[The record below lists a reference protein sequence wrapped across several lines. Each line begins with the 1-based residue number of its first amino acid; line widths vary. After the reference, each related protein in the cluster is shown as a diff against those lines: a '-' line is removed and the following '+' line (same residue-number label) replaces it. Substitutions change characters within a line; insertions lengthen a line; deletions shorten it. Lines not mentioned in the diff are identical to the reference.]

1 MMKKTIYM
9 IAAFCILLPS
19 IASSQ
24 DKVAQQKLMRAGYL
38 LTSESNKLR
47 MLRADLS
54 EIKKKLI
61 VINSLDEIEICHI
74 TMLIENIFLTETI
87 CMYEGILLGIMA
99 STQEPKKLELYQ
111 FHHSRLRKDLL
122 KRLYLNYKST
132 QLHYTKINAK
142 EAVELADKAREEM
155 ITSLRV
161 IEEVIDILQN
171 PGNSNP

>member
-1 MMKKTIYM
+1 MKKTIHL

-19 IASSQ
+19 IAISQ
-24 DKVAQQKLMRAGYL
+24 DNVAQQKLIRAGYL

-61 VINSLDEIEICHI
+61 GIDSLDEIEICHI

-87 CMYEGILLGIMA
+87 CMYEGILLGTMA
-99 STQEPKKLELYQ
+99 SADEQKKRELYR
-111 FHHSRLRKDLL
+111 FHHSRLKKDLL

-132 QLHYTKINAK
+132 QLHLSEISAK
-142 EAVELADKAREEM
+142 EAVELADTAREEM